1 MAKKM
6 QNSTYNPRTKVRRRN
21 RARPLN
27 HQKTVGKR
35 SVFAGQKS
43 SKRGQG

>member
-1 MAKKM
+1 MASQIKAYTPK
-6 QNSTYNPRTKVRRRN
+6 TRPRRRN

-27 HQKTVGKR
+27 HQKTNGKR

-43 SKRGQG
+43 KNRGQG